1 METAH
6 TKGEPQPP
14 ASFLS
19 GGGEMGAR
27 MRAFDWS
34 KTPLGPVETW
44 PQSLRSSVSMLLPS
58 KAQIVLFWG
67 VELVALYNDAYREI
81 FGSKHPWA
89 LARACRECWGDI
101 WDALGPLLARVV
113 DTGEAFWADDLA
125 FFIQRHGYIEE
136 TYFDVSYDPVR
147 DESGRVGGVFCI
159 VNETTGRVLS
169 ERRLQTLRDL
179 AARSADARDDDEACR
194 LASETLT
201 ANPYDIPFALIYL
214 LDETEERARLAGLSG
229 IAADTP
235 ASPRQVTLSPSDEAP
250 GGWPFTEVMTDGRS
264 RVVADFSERFGSTA
278 VQLPGGPWPQSPTHA
293 VMLPLARPGQELLSS
308 SPVGFLIVGVS
319 PRLAIDDDY
328 RGFFALVAGQV
339 ATAIANA
346 RVREEE
352 RKRAEALA
360 ELDRA
365 KTAFFSNISHE
376 FRTPLTL
383 MLGPMEDLLAKP
395 AGALPPEDREQ
406 LEVMHRNSLRLLKLV
421 NSLLDFSRIEA
432 GRIQAVYEPTDLSK
446 FTAELSSVFR
456 SAVERA
462 GMRLVVDC
470 PPLPEPIYVDR
481 EMWEKIVLNLLSNA
495 LKFTFEGSI
504 EVRLRIANFGSLTE
518 EQQISESGDAN
529 QSASRNLRCAILTVR
544 DTGSGITEAE
554 LPHLFE
560 RFHRIRGAKA
570 RTHEG
575 SGIGLAL
582 IRELARLHGG
592 AVSVESEVGKGTTFS
607 VSIPTG
613 SAHLPADRVSIE
625 RTLSSTIPA
634 AASYVEEALR
644 WVPSDLKAEGQM
656 SETGS
661 PDRDHAL
668 TADFSARILLADDN
682 ADMRDYVER
691 ILGSHWTVEA
701 VSDGRVALESA
712 LERVPDLVLTDIMM
726 PGLDGFELLRKLRDD
741 PRTREVPVILLSA
754 RAGEESR
761 VEGLEAGADD
771 YLTKP
776 FSARELVACV
786 GANLKMARIRRD
798 AEAEHEQLLNAERVA
813 REAASAA
820 SRAKD
825 EFLATVSHELRSPL
839 NAMLGWARL
848 LSSGTLNDETAAR
861 GVRAIEQNAKAQAQL
876 IEDLLDLSRITSGKF
891 HLRNEPTEVVRVIET
906 AIDSLRPTAEAKGVR
921 LQVTLDPDA
930 GPVLGDAQ
938 RLQQVVW
945 NLLSNAVKFTPS
957 GGSVQVR
964 LRRRDVRLEIEVS
977 DTGQGIAPEFLP
989 YVFDRFRQA
998 DGSSTRKHGGL
1009 GLGLAIVRHIT
1020 ELHGGS
1026 VSADSR
1032 GKGQGATF
1040 TVSLPVMTSHKKE
1053 AHDGMLESGTDD
1065 DLALNL
1071 RACASLKEVRVL
1083 VVDDDPETLLLLSTV
1098 LGQFGAQVKTAS
1110 SADEGFREVQGWRPN
1125 LIVSDIGMP
1134 GENGY
1139 QFMQRVRA
1147 WAREEAIWIPA
1158 VALTAYARTE
1168 DRMKALSSG
1177 YQIHLP
1183 KPVEP
1188 AELIAVIVSL
1198 RERAA
1203 NPWNA
1208 VP

>member
-1 METAH
+1 MDTAH
-6 TKGEPQPP
+6 TKSEPPTV
-14 ASFLS
+14 SFLS

-34 KTPLGPVETW
+34 KTPLGPVDTW

-58 KAQIVLFWG
+58 KAQIVMFWG
-67 VELVALYNDAYREI
+67 ADLVALYNDAYREI

-89 LARACRECWGDI
+89 LGRPCRECWGDI

-147 DESGRVGGVFCI
+147 DESGHVGGVFCI
-159 VNETTGRVLS
+159 VNETTGRVIS
-169 ERRLQTLRDL
+169 ERRLLTLRDL
-179 AARSADARDDDEACR
+179 AARCADARDDEVACR
-194 LASETLT
+194 LASETLA

-214 LDETEERARLAGLSG
+214 LNETRDRAHLAGASG
-229 IAADTP
+229 IEPDTA
-235 ASPRQVTLSPSDEAP
+235 ASPRVVDILPQNESV
-250 GGWPFTEVMTDGRS
+250 GGWPFTEVMTSGRS
-264 RVVADFSERFGSTA
+264 RVVGDLSERFGSA
-278 VQLPGGPWPQSPTHA
+278 AMQLPDGSWPQLSTHA
-293 VMLPLARPGQELLSS
+293 VMLPLARPGQDLLSS

-319 PRLAIDDDY
+319 PRRALDDDY
-328 RGFFALVAGQV
+328 QGFFALVAGQV

-346 RVREEE
+346 RIYEEE

-365 KTAFFSNISHE
+365 KTTFFSNISHE

-395 AGALPPEDREQ
+395 ASALPPEDREQ
-406 LEVMHRNSLRLLKLV
+406 LHVIHRNSLRLLKLV

-446 FTAELSSVFR
+446 FTSELASVFR

-462 GMRLVVDC
+462 GMQLIVDC
-470 PPLPEPIYVDR
+470 PPLQEPIYVDR

-495 LKFTFEGSI
+495 FKFTFDGLI
-504 EVRLRIANFGSLTE
+504 EVRLRIANSGFRIE
-518 EQQISESGDAN
+518 EEHTSAPAANESAG
-529 QSASRNLRCAILTVR
+529 RRCAILTVR
-544 DTGSGITEAE
+544 DTGTGITEAE

-582 IRELARLHGG
+582 IRELSRLHGG
-592 AVSVESEVGKGTTFS
+592 AVSVESEVGKGTTFI

-613 SAHLPADRVSIE
+613 SAHLPADRVGAA
-625 RTLSSTIPA
+625 RTTSPSMAGA
-634 AASYVEEALR
+634 APYVEEAMR
-644 WVPSDLKAEGQM
+644 WIPSDLRAEDQLA
-656 SETGS
+656 ETGF
-661 PDRDHAL
+661 L

-682 ADMRDYVER
+682 ADMRDYVKR
-691 ILGSHWTVEA
+691 ILGAHWTVEA

-712 LERVPDLVLTDIMM
+712 LERVPDLVLTDVMM
-726 PGLDGFELLRKLRDD
+726 PGLDGFELLRRLRDD
-741 PRTREVPVILLSA
+741 ARTREVPVILLSA

-771 YLTKP
+771 YLIKP
-776 FSARELVACV
+776 FSARELVACI
-786 GANLKMARIRRD
+786 GANLKMARVRRA
-798 AEAEHEQLLNAERVA
+798 AEAEREQLLNAERVA

-861 GVRAIEQNAKAQAQL
+861 GIRAIEQNAKAQAQL
-876 IEDLLDLSRITSGKF
+876 IEDLLDLSRIISGKF
-891 HLRNEPTEVVRVIET
+891 HLENEPTEVVRVIET
-906 AIDSLRPTAEAKGVR
+906 AIDSVRPSAEAKNVR
-921 LQVTLDPDA
+921 LELTLASDA
-930 GPVLGDAQ
+930 GLVLGDAR

-945 NLLSNAVKFTPS
+945 NLLTNAVKFTPS
-957 GGSVQVR
+957 GGSVHVR
-964 LRRRDVRLEIEVS
+964 LNRRNSHLEIEVS
-977 DTGQGIAPEFLP
+977 DTGQGINPEFLP
-989 YVFDRFRQA
+989 YVFERFRQA
-998 DGSSTRKHGGL
+998 DASSTRKHGGL
-1009 GLGLAIVRHIT
+1009 GLGLAIARHIT

-1026 VSADSR
+1026 VSADSPGR
-1032 GKGQGATF
+1032 GQGATF
-1040 TVSLPVMTSHKKE
+1040 TVRLPVMISHKKDLPE
-1053 AHDGMLESGTDD
+1053 GLLNSGAND
-1065 DLALNL
+1065 DLALNWMGG
-1071 RACASLKEVRVL
+1071 ASLEEVRVL
-1083 VVDDDPETLLLLSTV
+1083 VVDDDPETLSLLST
-1098 LGQFGAQVKTAS
+1098 LLSQCGAEVKTAS
-1110 SADEGFREVQGWRPN
+1110 SADEGFREVEAWRPN

-1147 WAREEAIWIPA
+1147 WAREKEIWIPA

-1208 VP
+1208 AP